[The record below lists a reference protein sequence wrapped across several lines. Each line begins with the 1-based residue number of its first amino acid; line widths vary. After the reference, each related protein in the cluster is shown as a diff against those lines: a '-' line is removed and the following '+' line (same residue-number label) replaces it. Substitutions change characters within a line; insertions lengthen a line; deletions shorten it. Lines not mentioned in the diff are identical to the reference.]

1 MKNFKS
7 FVAEEKPNIKLKA
20 KGEQDFVDAHKVEIT
35 DPTDQ
40 GNNSAKVTTKANS
53 GKHKNDRADNKQ
65 EFGEAVKKTYQVSG
79 KVLAA
84 KMRQIPSLKS
94 FADKFENKP
103 IVTPQMVD
111 KMLPDYISGG
121 EITKLFKESVEESVK
136 PDVEK
141 AFPASGVRKH
151 TAPKGTSTMPKD
163 KEKAK
168 GKPAGSF
175 KEEVK
180 ELDEVSLKLGLK
192 AYKGRMASMDDEEN
206 SSGDPDKAMK
216 NYYPDKDGPYGER
229 KSDRTAKRI
238 IKKHGIKGKKA
249 IDKMKMFSEQNKPFF
264 MAVGYVSP
272 HLPFIQ
278 PKKYW
283 DMYNHDAIQ
292 LADNVYQPKNSP
304 DIAIEAQHNSAEM
317 RKNYL
322 DMPENGPLS
331 DELSRN
337 LIHGYYAS
345 ITYMDALIGE
355 LLKSLDELGIR
366 DNTTIVLWSD
376 HGYFLGEHGFWC
388 KHSTF
393 YEAVKIPL
401 YISAPNYAKNKTTN
415 SFTELVDIYPTL
427 CDIAGITPPKHLQG
441 ESVVSVLKDPTKQ
454 LKSEVY
460 TRYKQGEAVIDKN
473 FSYTEFYEGEKYL
486 GNMLYDM
493 NKDMK
498 QNTDISKIEANKELV
513 EKYKK
518 KLKIMRDKVSK
529 NPI

>member
-1 MKNFKS
+1 MKISTIK
-7 FVAEEKPNIKLKA
+7 NIKILTLTTWLVIGFSCKVKNTKEIVSA
-20 KGEQDFVDAHKVEIT
+20 STINKKQNILFISIDDFRPKISSYGETKMITPNLDKLASEGVQFNNAFTNIAVCGASRASIMTGIRPSETRFNDFSTRASVDVPNAI
-35 DPTDQ
+35 PL
-40 GNNSAKVTTKANS
+40 N
-53 GKHKNDRADNKQ
+53 
-65 EFGEAVKKTYQVSG
+65 
-79 KVLAA
+79 
-84 KMRQIPSLKS
+84 QI
-94 FADKFENKP
+94 
-103 IVTPQMVD
+103 
-111 KMLPDYISGG
+111 
-121 EITKLFKESVEESVK
+121 FKENGYQTISYGKIYHHNDDFRQYWSEVDEGQIQSDYQDPESIKRRDDSPRGEYGKKGVAFEY
-136 PDVEK
+136 PDVDDY
-141 AFPASGVRKH
+141 AYN
-151 TAPKGTSTMPKD
+151 D
-163 KEKAK
+163 
-168 GKPAGSF
+168 GKI
-175 KEEVK
+175 
-180 ELDEVSLKLGLK
+180 
-192 AYKGRMASMDDEEN
+192 
-206 SSGDPDKAMK
+206 
-216 NYYPDKDGPYGER
+216 
-229 KSDRTAKRI
+229 T
-238 IKKHGIKGKKA
+238 KKA
-249 IDKMKMFSEQNKPFF
+249 IDKMKMLSEQNKPFF

-322 DMPENGPLS
+322 DMHENGPLS